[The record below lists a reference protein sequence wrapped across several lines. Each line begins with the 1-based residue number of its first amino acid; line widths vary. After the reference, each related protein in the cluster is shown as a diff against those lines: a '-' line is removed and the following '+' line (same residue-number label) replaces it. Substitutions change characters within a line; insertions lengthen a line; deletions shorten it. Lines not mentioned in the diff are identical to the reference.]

1 MSLAIK
7 FGDLS
12 DPNQHTRGFIYLDAT
27 TDYGKNF
34 QGRVTS
40 HPIEAGVSVSD
51 HFTVDNPQFR
61 VSGVISGADLSAI
74 PSKLFIDGEAV
85 MNANPQPPAAI
96 VNNLNS
102 SLRRFLPDSIEQFI
116 PNRTPQILG
125 GGTARVDFKTEVEQ
139 FLETVMSGTY
149 FNEQRNRWENRM
161 TLATLYEIDGGSL
174 GRSIPNLVMT
184 NYSVRE
190 NAESGNGLSLEIS
203 LEQVRFATL
212 ESAEA
217 PAPQRGTDTDK
228 AASKTKE
235 KGTATADKAGG
246 EDIPNKDIVFA
257 KERSPSLGRITGE

>member
-1 MSLAIK
+1 MSIAIK

-27 TDYGKNF
+27 TEYGKNF

-51 HFTVDNPQFR
+51 HFVVDNPQFK
-61 VSGVISGADLSAI
+61 VSGVISGADLSVI
-74 PSKLFIDGEAV
+74 PSQLFVDGESV
-85 MNANPQPPAAI
+85 MNANPQPPAAV
-96 VNNLNS
+96 VNDLNT

-116 PNRTPQILG
+116 PNQIPQIFG
-125 GGTARVDFKTEVEQ
+125 GSSPRVDFKTEVEQ
-139 FLETVMSGTY
+139 FLETVMSATY
-149 FNEQRNRWENRM
+149 FNEQRGRWENRM
-161 TLATLYEIDGGSL
+161 TLATLYEVDGSSL

-190 NAESGNGLSLEIS
+190 NVESGNSLTLEIS

-217 PAPQRGTDTDK
+217 PAPQQGSDTAK

-235 KGTATADKAGG
+235 KGPTTADKATGA
-246 EDIPNKDIVFA
+246 DRPNKDIRTAGEV
-257 KERSPSLGRITGE
+257 SPSIGAIMGR

>member
-1 MSLAIK
+1 MSIAIK

-40 HPIEAGVSVSD
+40 HPVESGVSVSD
-51 HFTVDNPQFR
+51 HFVVDNPQFR

-74 PSKLFIDGEAV
+74 PSQLFIEGETV

-96 VNNLNS
+96 INDLGT
-102 SLRRFLPDSIEQFI
+102 SLRRLIPDSIEQFI
-116 PNRTPQILG
+116 PNQVPEVIG
-125 GGTARVDFKTEVEQ
+125 GNSPRVDFKTEIEQ
-139 FLETVMSGTY
+139 FLEMVISSTY
-149 FNEQRNRWENRM
+149 YNEQRRRWENRM
-161 TLATLYEIDGGSL
+161 TLATLYEVDGSSL

-184 NYSVRE
+184 NYSTRE
-190 NAESGNGLSLEIS
+190 NVESGNSLTLEIS

-217 PAPQRGTDTDK
+217 PAPQRGSDTAK
-228 AASKTKE
+228 AASKTKD
-235 KGTATADKAGG
+235 KGTAKADEASG
-246 EDIPNKDIVFA
+246 EDVPDKDIRFA
-257 KERSPSLGRITGE
+257 GEVSPSLGSITGR